1 MLNKIVVTSDFESL
15 KAKLESEFGINNLR
29 FFISDDFLLENAK
42 EVIAEAYIAE
52 KDEKILVIN
61 ANSFRTEAQNAL
73 LKIIEEP
80 PRNIKFIIVTQSK
93 NLLLPTVRSRMLIEN
108 NLIKKPKVTLDLNL
122 KTLSLKELTSFI
134 DQKIA
139 DEQAQKFGKNELKEL
154 VGIIVTK
161 AVDSGYKFS
170 GDEMDYFF
178 SLIKL
183 ADLNAKSHAVLTPL
197 LLAIFQK
204 GRR

>member
-1 MLNKIVVTSDFESL
+1 MLNKIVVTSDFENL
-15 KAKLESEFGINNLR
+15 KAKLEDEFGINNLR
-29 FFISDDFLLENAK
+29 FYISDDFLLENAK

-52 KDEKILVIN
+52 KDEKILVIH

-80 PRNIKFIIVTQSK
+80 PRNIKFIIATQSK
-93 NLLLPTVRSRMLIEN
+93 NLLLPTIRSRMLIEN
-108 NLIKKPKVTLDLNL
+108 NLTKKPKITLDLNL
-122 KTLSLKELTSFI
+122 KTLSLKEITSFI

-154 VGIIVTK
+154 VGVIVTK
-161 AVDSGYKFS
+161 AVDSGHKFS

-197 LLAIFQK
+197 LLTIFQK

>member
-15 KAKLESEFGINNLR
+15 KAKLESEFGTNNLR

-52 KDEKILVIN
+52 KDEKILVIH

-80 PRNIKFIIVTQSK
+80 PRNIKFIIATQSK
-93 NLLLPTVRSRMLIEN
+93 NLLLPTIRSRMLIEN
-108 NLIKKPKVTLDLNL
+108 NLTKKPKITLDLNL
-122 KTLSLKELTSFI
+122 KSLSLKEITSFT
-134 DQKIA
+134 DQKIT

-154 VGIIVTK
+154 VGVIVTK
-161 AVDSGYKFS
+161 AVDAGYKFS

-197 LLAIFQK
+197 LLTIFQK

>member
-52 KDEKILVIN
+52 KDEKILVIH

-93 NLLLPTVRSRMLIEN
+93 NLLLPTIRSRMLIEN
-108 NLIKKPKVTLDLNL
+108 NLTKKPKMTLDLNL
-122 KTLSLKELTSFI
+122 KSLSLKELTNFV

-154 VGIIVTK
+154 VSVIVTK

-170 GDEMDYFF
+170 GEEMDYFF

-197 LLAIFQK
+197 LLTIFQK

>member
-15 KAKLESEFGINNLR
+15 KAKLESEFGTNNLR

-52 KDEKILVIN
+52 KDEKILVIH

-80 PRNIKFIIVTQSK
+80 PRNIKFIIATQSK
-93 NLLLPTVRSRMLIEN
+93 NLLLPTIRSRMLIEN
-108 NLIKKPKVTLDLNL
+108 NLTKKPKITLDLNL
-122 KTLSLKELTSFI
+122 KTLSLKEITSFI

-154 VGIIVTK
+154 VGVIVTK
-161 AVDSGYKFS
+161 AVDAGYKFS

-178 SLIKL
+178 SLIRL

-197 LLAIFQK
+197 LLTIFQK

>member
-1 MLNKIVVTSDFESL
+1 MLNKIVITSDFENL
-15 KAKLESEFGINNLR
+15 KAKLEAEFGVNNLR

-52 KDEKILVIN
+52 KDEKILVIE
-61 ANSFRTEAQNAL
+61 AKSFRTEAQNAL

-93 NLLLPTVRSRMLIEN
+93 NLRLPTIRSRMLIEN
-108 NLIKKPKVTLDLNL
+108 KLTKKPKMSVELNL
-122 KTLSLKELTSFI
+122 KSLSLKELTSFI

-139 DEQAQKFGKNELKEL
+139 EEQAQKFGKNELKEL
-154 VGIIVTK
+154 VGAIVTK

-170 GDEMDYFF
+170 GDEMEYFF

-197 LLAIFQK
+197 LLTIFEK

>member
-29 FFISDDFLLENAK
+29 FYVSDDFLLENAK

-61 ANSFRTEAQNAL
+61 ANSFRIEAQNAL

-93 NLLLPTVRSRMLIEN
+93 NLLLPTIRSRMLIEN
-108 NLIKKPKVTLDLNL
+108 NLTKKPKITLDLNL
-122 KTLSLKELTSFI
+122 KSFSLKEITSFI

-154 VGIIVTK
+154 VGVIVTK

-197 LLAIFQK
+197 LLTIFQK

>member
-1 MLNKIVVTSDFESL
+1 M
-15 KAKLESEFGINNLR
+15 
-29 FFISDDFLLENAK
+29 LENAK

-52 KDEKILVIN
+52 KDEKILVIH

-80 PRNIKFIIVTQSK
+80 PRNIKFIIATQSK
-93 NLLLPTVRSRMLIEN
+93 NLLLPTIRSRMLIEN
-108 NLIKKPKVTLDLNL
+108 NLTKKPKITLDLNL
-122 KTLSLKELTSFI
+122 KTLSLKALTSFI

-139 DEQAQKFGKNELKEL
+139 EEQAQKFGKNELKEL

-161 AVDSGYKFS
+161 AVDAGYKFS

>member
-80 PRNIKFIIVTQSK
+80 PRNIKFIIATQSK
-93 NLLLPTVRSRMLIEN
+93 NLLLPTIRSRMLIEN
-108 NLIKKPKVTLDLNL
+108 NLTKKPKITLDLNL
-122 KTLSLKELTSFI
+122 KALSLKELTNFV

-139 DEQAQKFGKNELKEL
+139 EEQAQKFGKNELKEL
-154 VGIIVTK
+154 VGTIVTK

-170 GDEMDYFF
+170 GEEMDYFF

-197 LLAIFQK
+197 LLTIFQK

>member
-52 KDEKILVIN
+52 KDEKILVIH

-93 NLLLPTVRSRMLIEN
+93 NLLLPTIRSRMLIEN
-108 NLIKKPKVTLDLNL
+108 NLTKKPKITLDLNL
-122 KTLSLKELTSFI
+122 KSLSLKELTSFI

-154 VGIIVTK
+154 VGVIVTK
-161 AVDSGYKFS
+161 AVDAGYKFS
-170 GDEMDYFF
+170 GEEMDYFF

-197 LLAIFQK
+197 LLTIFQK

>member
-29 FFISDDFLLENAK
+29 FYVSDDFLLENAK

-52 KDEKILVIN
+52 KDEKILVIH

-80 PRNIKFIIVTQSK
+80 PRNIKFIIATQSK
-93 NLLLPTVRSRMLIEN
+93 NLLLPTIRSRMLIEN
-108 NLIKKPKVTLDLNL
+108 NLTKKPKITLDLNL

-139 DEQAQKFGKNELKEL
+139 DEQAQKIGKNELKEL
-154 VGIIVTK
+154 VGVIVTK

-197 LLAIFQK
+197 LLTIFQK

>member
-42 EVIAEAYIAE
+42 EAIAEAYIAE
-52 KDEKILVIN
+52 KDEKILVIH
-61 ANSFRTEAQNAL
+61 ANSFRTEAQNSL

-80 PRNIKFIIVTQSK
+80 PRNIKFIIATQSK
-93 NLLLPTVRSRMLIEN
+93 NLLLPTIRSRMLIEN
-108 NLIKKPKVTLDLNL
+108 NLTKKPKITLDLNL
-122 KTLSLKELTSFI
+122 KTLSLKEITSFI

-154 VGIIVTK
+154 VGVIVTK

-197 LLAIFQK
+197 LLTIFQK

>member
-1 MLNKIVVTSDFESL
+1 MLNKIVITSDFENL
-15 KAKLESEFGINNLR
+15 KAKLEDEFGINNLR
-29 FFISDDFLLENAK
+29 FYVSDDFLLENAK
-42 EVIAEAYIAE
+42 EVITEAYIAE
-52 KDEKILVIN
+52 KDEKILVIH

-80 PRNIKFIIVTQSK
+80 PRNIKFIIAAQSK
-93 NLLLPTVRSRMLIEN
+93 NLLLPTIRSRMLIEN
-108 NLIKKPKVTLDLNL
+108 NLTKKPKITLDLNL
-122 KTLSLKELTSFI
+122 KSLSLKELTIFI

-139 DEQAQKFGKNELKEL
+139 DEQAQKFSKNELKEL
-154 VGIIVTK
+154 VGVIVTK
-161 AVDSGYKFS
+161 AVDAGYKFS

-197 LLAIFQK
+197 LLTIFQK

>member
-1 MLNKIVVTSDFESL
+1 MLNKIVITSDFENL
-15 KAKLESEFGINNLR
+15 KAKLEAEFGVNNLR

-52 KDEKILVIN
+52 KDEKILVIE
-61 ANSFRTEAQNAL
+61 AKSFRTEAQNAR

-93 NLLLPTVRSRMLIEN
+93 NLLLPTIRSRMLIEN
-108 NLIKKPKVTLDLNL
+108 KLTKKPKMSVDLNL
-122 KTLSLKELTSFI
+122 NALSLKELTSFI

-139 DEQAQKFGKNELKEL
+139 EEQAQKFGKNELKEL
-154 VGIIVTK
+154 VGAIVTK

-170 GDEMDYFF
+170 GDEMEYFF

-183 ADLNAKSHAVLTPL
+183 ADLNAKFHAILTPL
-197 LLAIFQK
+197 LLTIFEK

>member
-1 MLNKIVVTSDFESL
+1 MLNKIVVTSDFENL

-80 PRNIKFIIVTQSK
+80 PRNIKFIIATQNK
-93 NLLLPTVRSRMLIEN
+93 NLLLPTIRSRMLIEN
-108 NLIKKPKVTLDLNL
+108 NLTKKPKITLDLNL
-122 KTLSLKELTSFI
+122 KSLSLKELTSFI

-178 SLIKL
+178 SLIRL

-197 LLAIFQK
+197 LLTIFQK
-204 GRR
+204 GRH

>member
-52 KDEKILVIN
+52 KDEKILVIQ

-93 NLLLPTVRSRMLIEN
+93 NLLLPTIRSRMLIEN
-108 NLIKKPKVTLDLNL
+108 NLTKKPKMTLDLNL
-122 KTLSLKELTSFI
+122 KSLSLKELTSFI

-154 VGIIVTK
+154 VSVIVTK

-197 LLAIFQK
+197 LLTIFQK
-204 GRR
+204 GRS

>member
-1 MLNKIVVTSDFESL
+1 MLNKIVITSDFENL
-15 KAKLESEFGINNLR
+15 KVKLEAEFGVNNLR

-52 KDEKILVIN
+52 KDEKILVIE
-61 ANSFRTEAQNAL
+61 AKSFRIEAQNAL

-93 NLLLPTVRSRMLIEN
+93 NLLLPTIRSRMLIEN
-108 NLIKKPKVTLDLNL
+108 KLTKKPKMSVELNL
-122 KTLSLKELTSFI
+122 KSLSLKELTSFI

-139 DEQAQKFGKNELKEL
+139 EEQAQKFGKNELKEL
-154 VGIIVTK
+154 VGAIVTK
-161 AVDSGYKFS
+161 AVDSGYQFS
-170 GDEMDYFF
+170 GEEMEYFF

-197 LLAIFQK
+197 LLTIFEK

>member
-52 KDEKILVIN
+52 KDEKILVIH

-80 PRNIKFIIVTQSK
+80 PRNIKFIIATQSK
-93 NLLLPTVRSRMLIEN
+93 NLLLPTIRSRMLIEN
-108 NLIKKPKVTLDLNL
+108 NLTKKPKITLDLNL
-122 KTLSLKELTSFI
+122 KSLSLKELTSFI

-154 VGIIVTK
+154 VGVIVTK
-161 AVDSGYKFS
+161 AVDAGYKFS

>member
-42 EVIAEAYIAE
+42 EAIAEAYIAE
-52 KDEKILVIN
+52 KDEKILVIH

-80 PRNIKFIIVTQSK
+80 PRNIKFIIATQSK
-93 NLLLPTVRSRMLIEN
+93 NLLLPTIRSRMLIEN
-108 NLIKKPKVTLDLNL
+108 NLTKKPKITLDLNL
-122 KTLSLKELTSFI
+122 KTLSLKEITSFI

-154 VGIIVTK
+154 VGVIVTK

-197 LLAIFQK
+197 LLTIFQK

>member
-1 MLNKIVVTSDFESL
+1 MLNKIVVTSDFENL

-52 KDEKILVIN
+52 KDEKILVIH

-80 PRNIKFIIVTQSK
+80 PRNIKFIIATQSK
-93 NLLLPTVRSRMLIEN
+93 NLLLPTIRSRMLIEN
-108 NLIKKPKVTLDLNL
+108 NLTKKPKITLDLNL
-122 KTLSLKELTSFI
+122 KSLSLKELTNFI

-154 VGIIVTK
+154 VGVIVTK

-197 LLAIFQK
+197 LLTIFQK

>member
-52 KDEKILVIN
+52 KDEKILVIH

-80 PRNIKFIIVTQSK
+80 PRNIKFIIATQSK
-93 NLLLPTVRSRMLIEN
+93 NLLLPTIRSRMLIEN
-108 NLIKKPKVTLDLNL
+108 NLTKKPKITLDLNL
-122 KTLSLKELTSFI
+122 KSLSLKELTSFI

-154 VGIIVTK
+154 VSVIVTK

-178 SLIKL
+178 SIIKL

-197 LLAIFQK
+197 LLTIFQK

>member
-52 KDEKILVIN
+52 KDEKILVIH

-80 PRNIKFIIVTQSK
+80 PRNIKFIIATQSK
-93 NLLLPTVRSRMLIEN
+93 NLLLPTIRSRMLIEN
-108 NLIKKPKVTLDLNL
+108 NLTKKPKITLDLNL
-122 KTLSLKELTSFI
+122 KSLSLKELTSFI

-154 VGIIVTK
+154 VGVIVTK

-170 GDEMDYFF
+170 GEEMDYFF

-197 LLAIFQK
+197 LLTIFQK

>member
-139 DEQAQKFGKNELKEL
+139 DEQAQKFGKNALKEL
-154 VGIIVTK
+154 VGILVTK

-197 LLAIFQK
+197 LLTIFQK

>member
-52 KDEKILVIN
+52 KDEKILVIH
-61 ANSFRTEAQNAL
+61 ANSFRAEAQNAL

-80 PRNIKFIIVTQSK
+80 PRNIKFIIATQSK
-93 NLLLPTVRSRMLIEN
+93 NLLLPTIRSRMLIEN
-108 NLIKKPKVTLDLNL
+108 NLTKKPKITLDLNL
-122 KTLSLKELTSFI
+122 KSLSLKELTSFI

-154 VGIIVTK
+154 VGVIVTK

-197 LLAIFQK
+197 LLTIFQK

>member
-52 KDEKILVIN
+52 KDEKILVIH

-93 NLLLPTVRSRMLIEN
+93 NLLLPTIRSRMLIEN
-108 NLIKKPKVTLDLNL
+108 NLTKKPKITLDLNL
-122 KTLSLKELTSFI
+122 KSLSLKELTSFI

-154 VGIIVTK
+154 VGVIVTK
-161 AVDSGYKFS
+161 AVDAGYKFS

-197 LLAIFQK
+197 LLTIFQK

>member
-42 EVIAEAYIAE
+42 EAIAEAYIAE
-52 KDEKILVIN
+52 KDEKILVIH

-80 PRNIKFIIVTQSK
+80 PRNIKFIIATQSK
-93 NLLLPTVRSRMLIEN
+93 NLLLPTIRSRMLIEN
-108 NLIKKPKVTLDLNL
+108 NLTKKPKITLDLNL
-122 KTLSLKELTSFI
+122 KSLSLKELTNFI

-154 VGIIVTK
+154 VGVIVTK

-197 LLAIFQK
+197 LLTIFQK

>member
-1 MLNKIVVTSDFESL
+1 MLNKIVITSDFENL
-15 KAKLESEFGINNLR
+15 KTKLEAEFGVNNLR

-52 KDEKILVIN
+52 KDEKILVIE
-61 ANSFRTEAQNAL
+61 AKSFRTEAQNAL

-93 NLLLPTVRSRMLIEN
+93 NLLLPTIRSRMLIEN
-108 NLIKKPKVTLDLNL
+108 KLTKKPKMSVELNL
-122 KTLSLKELTSFI
+122 KSLSLKELTSFI

-139 DEQAQKFGKNELKEL
+139 EEQAQKFGKNELKEL
-154 VGIIVTK
+154 VGAIVTK

-170 GDEMDYFF
+170 GEEMEYFF

-183 ADLNAKSHAVLTPL
+183 ADLNTKSHAVLTPL
-197 LLAIFQK
+197 LLTIFEK

>member
-29 FFISDDFLLENAK
+29 FYVSDDFLLENAK

-52 KDEKILVIN
+52 KDEKILVIH

-80 PRNIKFIIVTQSK
+80 PRNIKFIIATQSK
-93 NLLLPTVRSRMLIEN
+93 NLLLPTIRSRMLIEN
-108 NLIKKPKVTLDLNL
+108 NLTKKPKITLDLNL
-122 KTLSLKELTSFI
+122 KSLSLKELTSFI

-197 LLAIFQK
+197 LLTIFQK

>member
-1 MLNKIVVTSDFESL
+1 MLNKIVITSDFENL
-15 KAKLESEFGINNLR
+15 KAKLEAEFGINNLR

-52 KDEKILVIN
+52 KDEKILVIE
-61 ANSFRTEAQNAL
+61 AKSFRTEAQNAL

-93 NLLLPTVRSRMLIEN
+93 NLLLPTIRSRMLIEN
-108 NLIKKPKVTLDLNL
+108 KLTKKPKMSVELNL
-122 KTLSLKELTSFI
+122 KSLGLKELTSFI

-139 DEQAQKFGKNELKEL
+139 EEQAQKFGKNELKEL
-154 VGIIVTK
+154 VGAIVTK

-170 GDEMDYFF
+170 GEEMEDFF

-183 ADLNAKSHAVLTPL
+183 ADLNTKSHAVLTPL
-197 LLAIFQK
+197 LLTIFEK

>member
-1 MLNKIVVTSDFESL
+1 MLNKIVVTSDFENL

-52 KDEKILVIN
+52 KDEKILVIH

-93 NLLLPTVRSRMLIEN
+93 NLLLPTIRSRMLIEN
-108 NLIKKPKVTLDLNL
+108 NLTKKPKITLDLNL
-122 KTLSLKELTSFI
+122 KSLSLKELTSFI

-154 VGIIVTK
+154 VSVIVTK

-178 SLIKL
+178 SIIKL

-197 LLAIFQK
+197 LLTIFQK

>member
-52 KDEKILVIN
+52 KDEKILVIH

-80 PRNIKFIIVTQSK
+80 PRNIKFIIATQSK
-93 NLLLPTVRSRMLIEN
+93 NLLLPTIRSRMLIEN
-108 NLIKKPKVTLDLNL
+108 NLTKKPKITLDLNL

-154 VGIIVTK
+154 VGVIVTK
-161 AVDSGYKFS
+161 AVDAGYKFS

-197 LLAIFQK
+197 LLTIFQK

>member
-29 FFISDDFLLENAK
+29 FYISDDFLLENAK
-42 EVIAEAYIAE
+42 DVIAEAYIAE
-52 KDEKILVIN
+52 KDEKILVIQ
-61 ANSFRTEAQNAL
+61 ANSFRIEAQNAL

-93 NLLLPTVRSRMLIEN
+93 NLLLPTIRSRMLIEN
-108 NLIKKPKVTLDLNL
+108 NLTKKPKITLDLNL
-122 KTLSLKELTSFI
+122 KTLSLKEITSFI

-154 VGIIVTK
+154 VGVIVTK

-197 LLAIFQK
+197 LLTIFQK

>member
-1 MLNKIVVTSDFESL
+1 MLNKIVITSDFENL
-15 KAKLESEFGINNLR
+15 KAKLEAEFGVNNLR

-52 KDEKILVIN
+52 KDEKILVIE
-61 ANSFRTEAQNAL
+61 AKSFRTEAQNAL

-93 NLLLPTVRSRMLIEN
+93 NLLLPTIRSRMLIEN
-108 NLIKKPKVTLDLNL
+108 KLTKKPKMSVELNL
-122 KTLSLKELTSFI
+122 KSLGLKELTSFI

-139 DEQAQKFGKNELKEL
+139 EEQAQKFGKNELKEL
-154 VGIIVTK
+154 VGAIVTK

-170 GDEMDYFF
+170 GEEMEYLF
-178 SLIKL
+178 SLINL
-183 ADLNAKSHAVLTPL
+183 ADLNAKSHAVLSRL
-197 LLAIFQK
+197 LLTIFEK

>member
-29 FFISDDFLLENAK
+29 FYVSDDFLLENAK

-52 KDEKILVIN
+52 KDEKILVIH
-61 ANSFRTEAQNAL
+61 ANSFRAEAQNAL
-73 LKIIEEP
+73 LKIIEAP
-80 PRNIKFIIVTQSK
+80 PRNIKFIIATQSK
-93 NLLLPTVRSRMLIEN
+93 NLLLPTIRSRMLIEN
-108 NLIKKPKVTLDLNL
+108 NLTKKPKITLDLNL
-122 KTLSLKELTSFI
+122 KTLSLKEITSFI

-139 DEQAQKFGKNELKEL
+139 DEQAQKFGKNELKDL
-154 VGIIVTK
+154 VGVIVTK
-161 AVDSGYKFS
+161 AVDNGYKFS
-170 GDEMDYFF
+170 GDEIDYFF

-197 LLAIFQK
+197 LLTIFQK

>member
-52 KDEKILVIN
+52 KDEKILVIH

-93 NLLLPTVRSRMLIEN
+93 NLLLPTIRSRMLIEN
-108 NLIKKPKVTLDLNL
+108 KLTKKPKMSVELNL
-122 KTLSLKELTSFI
+122 KSLGLKELTSFI

-139 DEQAQKFGKNELKEL
+139 EEQAQKFGKNELKEL
-154 VGIIVTK
+154 VGAIVTK

-170 GDEMDYFF
+170 GEEMEYFF

-183 ADLNAKSHAVLTPL
+183 ADLNAKSHAILTPL
-197 LLAIFQK
+197 LLTIFEK

>member
-52 KDEKILVIN
+52 KDEKILVIH

-93 NLLLPTVRSRMLIEN
+93 NLLLPTIRSRMLIEN
-108 NLIKKPKVTLDLNL
+108 NLTKKPKITLDLNL
-122 KTLSLKELTSFI
+122 KSLSLKELTSFI

-154 VGIIVTK
+154 VGVIVTK

>member
-1 MLNKIVVTSDFESL
+1 MLNKIVVTSDFENL
-15 KAKLESEFGINNLR
+15 KAKLEDEFGINNLR
-29 FFISDDFLLENAK
+29 FYVSDDFLLENAK
-42 EVIAEAYIAE
+42 EVISEAYIAE
-52 KDEKILVIN
+52 KDEKILVIH

-80 PRNIKFIIVTQSK
+80 PRNIKFIIATQSK
-93 NLLLPTVRSRMLIEN
+93 NLLLPTIRSRMLIEN
-108 NLIKKPKVTLDLNL
+108 NLTKKPKITLDLNL
-122 KTLSLKELTSFI
+122 KSLSLKELTGFI

-139 DEQAQKFGKNELKEL
+139 EEQAQKFGKNELKEL
-154 VGIIVTK
+154 VGVIVTK
-161 AVDSGYKFS
+161 AVDSGYKFN

-197 LLAIFQK
+197 LLTIFQK

>member
-1 MLNKIVVTSDFESL
+1 MLNKIVVTSDFENL

-52 KDEKILVIN
+52 KDEKILVIH

-80 PRNIKFIIVTQSK
+80 PRNIKFIIATQSK
-93 NLLLPTVRSRMLIEN
+93 NLLLPTIRSRMLIEN
-108 NLIKKPKVTLDLNL
+108 NLTKKPKITLDLNL
-122 KTLSLKELTSFI
+122 KSLSLKELTSFI

-154 VGIIVTK
+154 VSVIVTK

-197 LLAIFQK
+197 LLTIFQK

>member
-1 MLNKIVVTSDFESL
+1 MLNKIVITSDFENL
-15 KAKLESEFGINNLR
+15 KVKLEAEFGVNNLR

-52 KDEKILVIN
+52 KDEKILVIE
-61 ANSFRTEAQNAL
+61 AKSFRTEAQNAL

-93 NLLLPTVRSRMLIEN
+93 NLLLPTIRSRMLIEN
-108 NLIKKPKVTLDLNL
+108 KLTKKPKMSVELNL
-122 KTLSLKELTSFI
+122 KSLSLKELTSFI

-139 DEQAQKFGKNELKEL
+139 EEQAQKFGKNELKEL
-154 VGIIVTK
+154 VGAIVTK
-161 AVDSGYKFS
+161 VVDSGYKFS
-170 GDEMDYFF
+170 GEEMEYFF

-183 ADLNAKSHAVLTPL
+183 ADLNTKSHAVLTPL
-197 LLAIFQK
+197 LLTIFEK

>member
-93 NLLLPTVRSRMLIEN
+93 NLLLPTIRSRMLIEN
-108 NLIKKPKVTLDLNL
+108 NLTKKPKITLDLNL
-122 KTLSLKELTSFI
+122 KSLSLKELTNFI

-197 LLAIFQK
+197 LLTIFQK